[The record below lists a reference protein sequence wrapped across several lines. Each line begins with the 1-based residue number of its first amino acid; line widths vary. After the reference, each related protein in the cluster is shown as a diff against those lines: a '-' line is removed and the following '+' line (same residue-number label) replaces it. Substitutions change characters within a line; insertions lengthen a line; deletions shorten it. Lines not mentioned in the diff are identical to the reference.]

1 MDEEPVFAFH
11 KSIPAHKAS
20 SGALSSNNSASTRGL
35 FTIAHIRDEVAQF
48 ASARGLTEMRPFYAS
63 YFREDHALLAYHY
76 SDYQHVKTLADAWSE
91 QMSKDAHKT
100 GGQDHA
106 DILAVTARQVM
117 GGTDFTGT
125 PDNPL
130 LFIKEISSDGNCQ
143 TIDVIFPAFPFFT
156 YANPR
161 WLAYML
167 EPLLEHMLSGQ
178 YPNKYAMH
186 DLGFHYPNL
195 TGHPLGL
202 DEYMPVEESG
212 DMLILG
218 LSLVHSVIEGAS
230 TKFYSLGETFAN
242 VFTSSVDDNAGAF
255 PLQVIQDQ
263 ASGIDNLDRPW
274 ADAEKALSAGKSW
287 LNKSYKLW
295 KQWTEYLVEFA
306 LEPENQL
313 STDDFAGWLPLQTNL
328 ALKGIVGIKAMSELA
343 AVMGEHD
350 DVKYYKVSAYI
361 TWFLWSLLIKRTERL
376 RHIH

>member
-11 KSIPAHKAS
+11 KSFPSQGDNETEPATA
-20 SGALSSNNSASTRGL
+20 L

-48 ASARGLTEMRPFYAS
+48 AAKRGLTEMRPLWAS
-63 YFREDHALLAYHY
+63 YFDSDHALLTYHY
-76 SDYQHVKTLADAWSE
+76 LDYKHAKHLADEWSAKVV
-91 QMSKDAHKT
+91 KDASQS

-106 DILAVTARQVM
+106 DILALTARQVM

-125 PDNPL
+125 PDDPL
-130 LFIKEISSDGNCQ
+130 LFIKEISSDGNAQ

-195 TGHPLGL
+195 TGHPLGK

-218 LSLVHSVIEGAS
+218 LSLVHSLIEGAS
-230 TKFYSLGETFAN
+230 SKFKNLGQTFAG
-242 VFTSSVDDNAGAF
+242 VRGTMDDDSKPFALRLSEPVDGITGLDQPWIDQVDQTKSHNAG
-255 PLQVIQDQ
+255 
-263 ASGIDNLDRPW
+263 
-274 ADAEKALSAGKSW
+274 KAWLS
-287 LNKSYKLW
+287 KSYNLW
-295 KQWTEYLVEFA
+295 KQWTEYLVEFS

-350 DVKYYKVSAYI
+350 DVKYYKVI
-361 TWFLWSLLIKRTERL
+361 FGGSLHYSLS
-376 RHIH
+376 

>member
-1 MDEEPVFAFH
+1 
-11 KSIPAHKAS
+11 
-20 SGALSSNNSASTRGL
+20 
-35 FTIAHIRDEVAQF
+35 
-48 ASARGLTEMRPFYAS
+48 MRPFWKS
-63 YFREDHALLAYHY
+63 YFSDDKALLAYHY
-76 SDYQHVKTLADAWSE
+76 TDYHHAKKLADEWNA
-91 QMSKDAHKT
+91 QLLHDAEKT

-143 TIDVIFPAFPFFT
+143 TIDVIFPAFPFFV

-212 DMLILG
+212 DMLIMG
-218 LSLVHSVIEGAS
+218 LSLVHSLIEGAA
-230 TKFYSLGETFAN
+230 TKVNRLGETFVNIFPDSADSD
-242 VFTSSVDDNAGAF
+242 VSPFALHLDTSNPEGIHGLDTPWVDAQKSLG
-255 PLQVIQDQ
+255 
-263 ASGIDNLDRPW
+263 
-274 ADAEKALSAGKSW
+274 AGKSW
-287 LNKSYKLW
+287 LKKSYKLW
-295 KQWTEYLVEFA
+295 KQWTEYLVDYA

-328 ALKGIVGIKAMSELA
+328 ALKGIVGIKAMSELS
-343 AVMGEHD
+343 AVMGEDHD
-350 DVKYYKVSAYI
+350 MKYYKVGRDLEQDYDPS
-361 TWFLWSLLIKRTERL
+361 
-376 RHIH
+376 